1 MPPATATRWG
11 LLFFMTKSLSWFPFD
26 PAKYFMGRIS
36 RMTLEAQGGFI
47 RLCCIYWTKECVLL
61 KEDAELEVGID
72 VLEVL
77 IRHKIVKVEGE
88 FVFIS
93 FLKNAREDAMSV
105 VESAQ
110 RAGKKSAEIRKKKVN
125 EPMADV
131 ERPLNEPSTTVERPL
146 NDGSTRD
153 QHIDRE
159 IDREIDK
166 VTTTSLIVADDAFNR
181 KHAKALIADELF
193 LGLAAMNN
201 KVSNKQKIKDYVV
214 SFHEHLAQEEKEHQK
229 FTDFKRHF
237 NNWLRI
243 QTAQGIQPTH
253 KYES

>member
-1 MPPATATRWG
+1 
-11 LLFFMTKSLSWFPFD
+11 MT
-26 PAKYFMGRIS
+26 GRIQ
-36 RMTLEAQGGFI
+36 RTPAETQVAFI
-47 RLCCIYWTKECVLL
+47 RLCCIYWANDCNMTTKRAMLEAGADHLSLL
-61 KEDAELEVGID
+61 LEMEIVMEVGNNIS
-72 VLEVL
+72 
-77 IRHKIVKVEGE
+77 IE
-88 FVFIS
+88 FLDDLYIEAS
-93 FLKNAREDAMSV
+93 NKSRKAKEKAEKRWKNAEQQHSHGNAVAMQQHSSSNATAMPQQCNSNAEERRGEERRE
-105 VESAQ
+105 E
-110 RAGKKSAEIRKKKVN
+110 EI
-125 EPMADV
+125 
-131 ERPLNEPSTTVERPL
+131 
-146 NDGSTRD
+146 
-153 QHIDRE
+153 
-159 IDREIDK
+159 
-166 VTTTSLIVADDAFNR
+166 TTTSLIVADDAFNR